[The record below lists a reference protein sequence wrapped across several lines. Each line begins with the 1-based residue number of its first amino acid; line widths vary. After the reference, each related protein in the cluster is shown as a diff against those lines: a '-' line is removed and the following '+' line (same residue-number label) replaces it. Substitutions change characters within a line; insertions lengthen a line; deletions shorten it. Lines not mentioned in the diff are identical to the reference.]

1 MIVVVE
7 KFSPELQFE
16 PEPSRTEPQVQFKV
30 QKISQTEPQ
39 VQFRVQPKL
48 LWFELVRTTGF
59 SRAIKAEILVIPS
72 QILDLQTQGG
82 AGIEKKDLGLTFLL
96 RRF

>member
-1 MIVVVE
+1 MVE
-7 KFSPELQFE
+7 KFSSELQFE
-16 PEPSRTEPQVQFKV
+16 PEPSRTEPQVQFEV

-59 SRAIKAEILVIPS
+59 FKGHQGWIPS
-72 QILDLQTQGG
+72 QILDLQT
-82 AGIEKKDLGLTFLL
+82 TFRL
-96 RRF
+96 